1 MNETKSRYKDAVK
14 ITIISLITNSFLMVI
29 KFIGGIIS
37 GSAGLIA
44 DAVHS
49 LSDFAS
55 DILIIVSAKIS
66 QKPKDHDH
74 PYGHSKVETIASF
87 ILGIF
92 LGFVGLN
99 IGYNSII
106 SIIDWFNGETFSIK
120 TNIIFWI
127 IIALSIIGKEILYQ
141 ITIKVANKYNNDS
154 LKANAWHHRTDSL
167 SSISVL
173 IGALIVHFTGFEI
186 ADSIAAIIVS
196 IMIIKV
202 AWEILYSS
210 GNTLIDASADNDT
223 LDKIK
228 KNTLNTNGVLGIN
241 SLKTRKIGNGIL
253 MECDIK
259 VKSDITV
266 EEGHTI
272 AENVKLNVM
281 NNIEDVKD
289 VLVHV
294 EPYNKN

>member
-1 MNETKSRYKDAVK
+1 MA
-14 ITIISLITNSFLMVI
+14 I

-87 ILGIF
+87 ILGIL

-99 IGYNSII
+99 IGYNSIK
-106 SIIDWFNGETFSIK
+106 SIINWFNGETFSIK
-120 TNIIFWI
+120 TNLIFWI

-141 ITIKVANKYNNDS
+141 ITIRKAKKHNNDN
-154 LKANAWHHRTDSL
+154 LKANAWHHRSDSL

-210 GNTLIDASADNDT
+210 GNTLIDTSADNDT

-228 KNTLNTNGVLGIN
+228 DITLNTNGVLSIN
-241 SLKTRKIGNGIL
+241 SLKTRKIGNGVL
-253 MECDIK
+253 MECDIE
-259 VKSDITV
+259 VRSNITV
-266 EEGHTI
+266 DEGHTI
-272 AENVKLNVM
+272 AENVKVNIM
-281 NNIEDVKD
+281 NNIEDIRD

-294 EPYNKN
+294 EPYKNS